1 MDSSDLRNQ
10 LDQTKE
16 GSEANDD
23 AEEQADETEPE
34 PVIEETPE
42 GDKTATTDNDRSEE
56 QSPTTDD
63 NADDDQQ
70 EGTEKG
76 PAFSTQESDKISI
89 YPHQNNTRSIRVIC
103 NSVENDL
110 LALGHDDFEV
120 REAHDAMVQLAN
132 EHPREVTQL
141 VLEARG
147 LDPDAVEDLP

>member
-16 GSEANDD
+16 GSETNDD
-23 AEEQADETEPE
+23 DEEQAADAE
-34 PVIEETPE
+34 PVVEETS
-42 GDKTATTDNDRSEE
+42 TDDESAETDEDPREEREE
-56 QSPTTDD
+56 QPPTAAD

-70 EGTEKG
+70 QEEGG

-89 YPHQNNTRSIRVIC
+89 YPHKDNTRSIKVLC

-110 LALGHDDFEV
+110 LALGRDDFEV
-120 REAHDAMVQLAN
+120 REAHDAMVRLAN

-147 LDPDAVEDLP
+147 LDPDAVDDLP